1 MTRTIKSH
9 EKNGNRNGHSNPETK
24 ILGPV
29 ATLEDHVQPD
39 WWRQIFNSLYLKTDA
54 DVVNDPEITRN
65 EIDMFSGALSLN
77 PNDAILDLCCGQGRH
92 ALEMA
97 RRGFKVDGLDRSRYL
112 IQKAKATAK
121 KEGLCV
127 RFREGDA
134 RKLPYATDT
143 FDVVMVMGNS
153 FGYFD
158 NEHDDTRILKEIFR
172 VLKPWG
178 QLLLDVTDGHF
189 MKHNFSP
196 RTWEW
201 IDKKMFVCRERS
213 LSADGRRLISREVIT
228 DVSKGVVADQFYAE
242 RLYTREE
249 LTEILERVG
258 FLNPVDHGEII
269 TPSSRNQ
276 DLGMMGK
283 RIIITGRIKKQWTAK
298 KTHKGRKKV
307 VVLLGDP
314 QKPDALKPL
323 AVFDDDDFYTIDQ
336 LKSAFA
342 QLTEY
347 DFIYLSNHDT
357 LINDLKKISGKVH
370 FVVNLCDEG
379 FDNDPTK
386 ELHIPA
392 LLDILK
398 IPYTG
403 AASQCLAFCYDK
415 SLVRGIAK
423 EMNIPVPEAFLID
436 PDDNSFTLPF
446 EFPVMVKPNFGDS
459 SFGITRESVAHTHE
473 QLIDAV
479 TLIREKLG
487 YEKPILV
494 EEFLPDKDL
503 SVGIIGNP
511 LTAYT
516 VLPITEEDYSDV
528 PVDLPRICGYEA
540 KWLPDSPYFRIK
552 SVPTQLPEETERF
565 ITECCMK
572 LFERLSVRDYARFD
586 WRLDARGNPKL
597 LEVNP
602 NPGWC
607 WDGHLAKMAGFAGL
621 SYNQMLH
628 SILQAAEQR
637 IEHTRMPAATSGEA
651 AADNVEM
658 DMVLE
663 TATALAGR
671 RAVR

>member
-1 MTRTIKSH
+1 MARPIKSH
-9 EKNGNRNGHSNPETK
+9 EKSINRNGHINGETR

-39 WWRQIFNSLYLKTDA
+39 WWRRIFNSLYLKTDA
-54 DVVNDPEITRN
+54 DVVNDPYITRN
-65 EIDMFSGALSLN
+65 EIDMFAGVLELTAS
-77 PNDAILDLCCGQGRH
+77 DTILDLCCGQGRH

-112 IQKAKATAK
+112 IQKAKAAAK
-121 KEGLCV
+121 KEGLTA

-134 RKLPYATDT
+134 RKLPYPTDT

-158 NEHDDTRILKEIFR
+158 TEMDDIRILKEIFR

-178 QLLLDVTDGHF
+178 KILLDVTDGRY
-189 MKHNFSP
+189 MKHNFIP

-228 DVSKGVVADQFYAE
+228 DVTKGVVADQFYAE
-242 RLYTREE
+242 RLYTKEE
-249 LTEILERVG
+249 LTEILNRVG
-258 FLNPVDHGEII
+258 FHDTIDHGEII
-269 TPSSRNQ
+269 TQSSRNQ

-283 RIIITGRIKKQWTAK
+283 RIIVTGRIKKQWTAK
-298 KTHKGRKKV
+298 KTHKERKKV
-307 VVLLGDP
+307 VVLFGDP
-314 QKPDALKPL
+314 QKPDPLKPQS
-323 AVFDDDDFYTIDQ
+323 VFDDDDFYTIDQ
-336 LKSAFA
+336 LKSAFSE
-342 QLTEY
+342 LSEY

-357 LINDLKKISGKVH
+357 LIGDLKKFSGKVH
-370 FVVNLCDEG
+370 MAVNLCDEG

-392 LLDILK
+392 LLDVMK

-403 AASQCLAFCYDK
+403 SASQCLAFCYDK

-423 EMNIPVPEAFLID
+423 EMNIPVPEAFLIE
-436 PDDNSFTLPF
+436 PDDTSFNLPF
-446 EFPVMVKPNFGDS
+446 EFPVIVKPNFGDS
-459 SFGITRESVAHTHE
+459 SFGITQSSVAFNHE
-473 QLIDAV
+473 QLIDAI
-479 TLIREKLG
+479 TNIREKLG

-511 LTAYT
+511 LTSYT
-516 VLPITEEDYSDV
+516 VLPITEEDYTDV
-528 PVDLPRICGYEA
+528 PEELPRICGYEA

-552 SVPTQLPEETERF
+552 SVPVQLPEDTERF
-565 ITECCMK
+565 VTECCMK
-572 LFERLSVRDYARFD
+572 LFERLGVRDYARFD
-586 WRLDARGNPKL
+586 WRLDAHGNPKL

-607 WDGHLAKMAGFAGL
+607 WDGHLAKMAKFAGL
-621 SYNQMLH
+621 TYGQMLYA
-628 SILQAAEQR
+628 ILQSAEQR
-637 IEHTRMPAATSGEA
+637 IEHTRIPSATNGDA
-651 AADNVEM
+651 AAVSPQK
-658 DMVLE
+658 LIGRIS
-663 TATALAGR
+663 ATA
-671 RAVR
+671 